1 VSNGIING
9 AWEAVTMKVDRKRV
23 KNLFVVAVAALAFLA
38 GMAYVLPSAYAGG
51 TIKLDDDKWISLGM
65 GTRLSFNMVEDGS
78 GSGGQA
84 SNTFGVNNARIYING
99 KIHKYVGFEFNTE
112 CFNCTAGAGNGNGSG
127 GSAFGA
133 NSEIGILDAIGKFE
147 ITETANVWFGRMLVP
162 TERGELN
169 GPFYHAVFDGFRTPF
184 NQSDF
189 SGNFGTNGAGL
200 YGRDNGVTF
209 FGKVHPGGTHLQ
221 YVGGIFTGLQSG
233 GSTCNLPQLTPTA
246 GGTVLTPAAYGG
258 PCGANQRN
266 QLKYAGRLTLN
277 LLNEEKNPGYY
288 TSGTYYGTAGDILAL
303 AVGGEYQNSG
313 AGTYLNSSYYGNIT
327 TDLLY
332 EKVLGNNSGVVT
344 VNAEFKRYWA
354 QNQAAFTDASSNSG
368 GCFCMFGGTAWTGY
382 VLYLFPQEIGIGRFQ
397 PYGRYTGQN
406 GEYSGVREEFE
417 LGLNYV
423 IAGHN
428 ARIST
433 YWRNGNIGGTSTY
446 NGQVTNYAPGSTGQ
460 HIDTWVMALQLQY

>member
-1 VSNGIING
+1 
-9 AWEAVTMKVDRKRV
+9 
-23 KNLFVVAVAALAFLA
+23 
-38 GMAYVLPSAYAGG
+38 
-51 TIKLDDDKWISLGM
+51 
-65 GTRLSFNMVEDGS
+65 
-78 GSGGQA
+78 
-84 SNTFGVNNARIYING
+84 
-99 KIHKYVGFEFNTE
+99 
-112 CFNCTAGAGNGNGSG
+112 
-127 GSAFGA
+127 
-133 NSEIGILDAIGKFE
+133 
-147 ITETANVWFGRMLVP
+147 MLVP

-169 GPFYHAVFDGFRTPF
+169 GPFYHATFDGFRTPF

-189 SGNFGTNGAGL
+189 SGNFGTGGAGL

-233 GSTCNLPQLTPTA
+233 GSVCNAPFLSPGA
-246 GGTVLTPAAYGG
+246 GGTIGVTPATYGG
-258 PCGANQRN
+258 PCGPNQRN

-288 TSGTYYGTAGDILAL
+288 TSGTYYGTLGDILAL

-313 AGTYLNSSYYGNIT
+313 AGTAINSSYYGNLT

-354 QNQAAFTDASSNSG
+354 QNQAAFTDASSNNG
-368 GCFCMFGGTAWTGY
+368 GCFCMFAGTAWTGY
-382 VLYLFPQEIGIGRFQ
+382 VLYLFPQEIGIGKFQ

-406 GEYSGVREEFE
+406 GEFSGVREEFE